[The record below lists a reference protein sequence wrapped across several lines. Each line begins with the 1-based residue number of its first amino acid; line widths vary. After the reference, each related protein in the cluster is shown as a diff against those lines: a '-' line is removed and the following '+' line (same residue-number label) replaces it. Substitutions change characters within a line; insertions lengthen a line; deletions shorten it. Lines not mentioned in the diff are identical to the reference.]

1 MSKEIIS
8 RTVKQNIAKVTYL
21 NADKIVVNSEIPVPE
36 RYNTEEK
43 AEKFIRKNKICP
55 DGWKIVCV
63 DEIKTLS
70 ALVGMYIDEFMRY
83 ATYVPERSKETR
95 DCVTKEIVS
104 YYAHYEYLNGRDIC
118 EAEIRIPA
126 TAAKDEESAD
136 KYLRKTKEYY
146 GKFIGTTQI
155 LTSKAIYALDENR
168 FAELARPMLDR
179 FHISEK

>member
-43 AEKFIRKNKICP
+43 AEKYIRKNNICP
-55 DGWKIVCV
+55 DGWRFVCV
-63 DEIKTLS
+63 DELRTVS
-70 ALVGMYIDEFMRY
+70 ALLGMYIDEFMRV
-83 ATYVPERSKETR
+83 ATYVPERSKDTR
-95 DCVTKEIVS
+95 DCVTKEIIA
-104 YYAHYEYLNGRDIC
+104 YFAHYEYLDGRNIC
-118 EAEIRIPA
+118 EAETRIPA
-126 TAAKDEESAD
+126 AAAKDEESAD
-136 KYLRKTKEYY
+136 KYLRKTKEYN
-146 GKFIGTTQI
+146 GKLIGTTQI
-155 LTSKAIYALDENR
+155 LTSKAIYALDENC